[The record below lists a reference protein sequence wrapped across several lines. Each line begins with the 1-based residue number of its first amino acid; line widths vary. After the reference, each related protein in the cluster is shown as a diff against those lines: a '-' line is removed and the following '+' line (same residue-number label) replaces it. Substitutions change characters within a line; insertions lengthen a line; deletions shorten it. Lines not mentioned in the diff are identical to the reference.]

1 MFNSEEDTLQVTS
14 EYILNKV
21 NSSMFAFQLNLST
34 LGIPELD
41 SVEDLLGVNDRVIK
55 LLIHDISKEKTSKG
69 VPVYHWL
76 SGKYVL
82 QGITHS
88 IGLKGYQSI
97 LHLIRLPYTYP
108 EHPLTVG
115 ATS

>member
-1 MFNSEEDTLQVTS
+1 MFNSEDDTLQVTS
-14 EYILNKV
+14 DYILNKV
-21 NSSMFAFQLNLST
+21 GSSMYAFQLNLNT

-41 SVEDLLGVNDRVIK
+41 SVEDLLGTNDRVIK

-88 IGLKGYQSI
+88 IGLKGYQSS

-108 EHPLTVG
+108 EHPLTIG
-115 ATS
+115 EIS